1 VIFSS
6 LSNSPERWNDRS
18 AARVQIR
25 FRGNNRRRLSVGYT
39 RKYLNSQRTTNRS
52 TGGFKEF
59 RITDERLNNMQRVL
73 TAIII
78 VLCAASLQAAER
90 VRIGYSSISGAY
102 IPIWVAHDGGYFA
115 KEGLEDDIILIPSGT
130 QLAQVTVAGEID
142 VGSMNGSSAMAAALQ
157 GADLKIIGNSGNKM
171 IFSLYVRPE
180 IKTVD
185 ALRGK
190 KIGITRFGSAPDI
203 SVRYALRKH
212 NINPETD
219 LTLIQL
225 GFMATVAAGLQGG
238 TIQGGVVSPPTQFA
252 VEKAG
257 FKELIN
263 ITDMDFAFPN
273 PSLVAVGSIIRRRP
287 EVINQF
293 MRAYARGVHRAKTDK
308 EFTYR
313 SMAKYTKIQDST
325 VLQKAYELYMGKV
338 LEKAPYINMT
348 GLQNAL
354 DDLAKTVPA
363 ARNAK
368 PEQFV
373 DRRFLDTLD
382 KSGLLRELYP

>member
-1 VIFSS
+1 
-6 LSNSPERWNDRS
+6 
-18 AARVQIR
+18 
-25 FRGNNRRRLSVGYT
+25 
-39 RKYLNSQRTTNRS
+39 
-52 TGGFKEF
+52 
-59 RITDERLNNMQRVL
+59 MQRGFVL
-73 TAIII
+73 GILLLSAT
-78 VLCAASLQAAER
+78 SLHAAER
-90 VRIGYSSISGAY
+90 IRIGYSSISGAY
-102 IPIWVAHDGGYFA
+102 IPIWVAHDGGYFT

-142 VGSMNGSSAMAAALQ
+142 VGSMNGSSAIAAALQ

-180 IKTVD
+180 IKTLE
-185 ALRGK
+185 ALKGK

-203 SVRYALRKH
+203 SVRYALRKY

-252 VEKAG
+252 VDKAG

-273 PSLVAVGSIIRRRP
+273 PALVAVGSIIRRRP
-287 EVINQF
+287 EVMNQF

-308 EFTYR
+308 EFTYK

-338 LEKAPYINMT
+338 LERAPYINMV

-373 DRRFLDTLD
+373 DRRFLDTLE
-382 KSGLLRELYP
+382 KSGLLKELYP